1 MPAKNLKFKAQ
12 TQKILHLVTHSLYS
26 NSDIFLRELISN
38 ASDAIDK
45 VRFESLT
52 QPDILEGNSE
62 WKIKIVADKENNTL
76 TLSDNGIGM
85 NEEEVIEN
93 LGTIAK
99 SGTET
104 FLEMAKQN
112 GDKSNPEL
120 IGQFGVG
127 FYSAFMVTDKI
138 TVRTRKA
145 GDKDAGVLWECT
157 GEEDFSI
164 ETITKESRGTDII
177 LHMNEDSKDYLEEW
191 KIREIVKKYSDYIE
205 FPVTMDIERSET
217 PMDKDGKPVEGA
229 EPVKTIEEETLN
241 SKKAIW
247 LRDKT
252 GVTDQEYEEFYKH
265 ISHDFSKP
273 LTHVHY
279 SVEGTTEFTALI
291 YIPSVQPFNLFMKE
305 APKNNIHLYV
315 KRVFILKESEAILPE
330 YLRFI
335 SGVVDSSDLPLNVS
349 REHLQ
354 EHRVLKTIRKNL
366 ISKVLSTLKDLKEKE
381 YTKYKE
387 FYSQFGTILKEGV
400 YSDYDRKASL
410 LELLLFQT
418 TKTTD
423 GESKTLDQYIS
434 DMAEDQK
441 EIYYIPGESVKDVE
455 RASHLE
461 IFKEKNYEVLYFV
474 EPIDEIMIQN
484 VIDYKEKKF
493 KSILKGDI
501 ELGEKDESKTKEVN
515 EKFKTFNDFI
525 KGSLEEHIK
534 EVRIS
539 DRLTKSA
546 CCLIGDEHDMSAH
559 LQKIMKAYNKDT
571 PESKRIMEINPN
583 HQLIEKMK
591 GLFESDKDEPRLK
604 DYAELLYD
612 QALIAEGSKIP
623 DPVQFNERLSNLML
637 QV

>member
-1 MPAKNLKFKAQ
+1 MSAKNLKFKAQ

-52 QPDILEGNSE
+52 QSDILEGNSE

-85 NEEEVIEN
+85 TEEEVIEN
-93 LGTIAK
+93 LGTIAM
-99 SGTET
+99 SGTEA

-127 FYSAFMVTDKI
+127 FYSAFMVADKI
-138 TVRTRKA
+138 IVRTRKA
-145 GDKDAGVLWECT
+145 GNENTGVQWECT

-164 ETITKESRGTDII
+164 DAITKKGRGTDII
-177 LHMNEDSKDYLEEW
+177 LHINEKSKDYLEEW

-217 PMDKDGKPVEGA
+217 PTDKDGKPIEG
-229 EPVKTIEEETLN
+229 EDPVKTVEEETLN

-273 LTHVHY
+273 LTHMHY

-305 APKNNIHLYV
+305 APKNNVHLYV

-366 ISKVLSTLKDLKEKE
+366 ISKVLSTLTELKEKE
-381 YTKYKE
+381 YSRYKE
-387 FYSQFGTILKEGV
+387 FYTQFGTILKEGV
-400 YSDYDRKASL
+400 YSDFERKESL
-410 LELLLFQT
+410 LGLLLYQT

-423 GESKTLDQYIS
+423 GDLKTLDQYIK
-434 DMAEDQK
+434 DMPEDQK
-441 EIYYIPGESVKDVE
+441 EVYYIPGESIKDVQS
-455 RASHLE
+455 ASHLE
-461 IFKEKNYEVLYFV
+461 IFREKDYEVLYFV
-474 EPIDEIMIQN
+474 EPIDEIMMQN
-484 VIDYKEKKF
+484 VMDYKDKKF
-493 KSILKGDI
+493 KSIITGDI
-501 ELGEKDESKTKEVN
+501 NLDKKDEAKTKEVN
-515 EKFKTFNDFI
+515 EKFKSFNDFI
-525 KGSLEEHIK
+525 KGSLDQHIK

-546 CCLIGDEHDMSAH
+546 CCLVGDEHDMSAH
-559 LQKIMKAYNKDT
+559 LQKIMKAYNNDT
-571 PESKRIMEINPN
+571 PDSKRIMEINPN
-583 HQLIEKMK
+583 HQLIEKVL
-591 GLFESDKDEPRLK
+591 GLFETNKDEPRLK
-604 DYAELLYD
+604 EYAELLYD

-637 QV
+637 QA